1 MSFVSRT
8 PEGHDQA
15 NWREP
20 SGRQKAKT
28 FRTKTEAK
36 RLLAGIDGSLSRG
49 LYVDPHA
56 GRLLFATHALQWLDS
71 RNDELATKA
80 RDASIMHTHVLP
92 QWGTWPL
99 SKIDHLSVQK
109 WITELGT
116 HRAPATV
123 AEAQPPD
130 VCGAAVCGAKPVDRL
145 QPLRRHSAAPA
156 PSARHRRPGHQP

>member
-8 PEGHDQA
+8 PEGNYRA

-20 SGRQKAKT
+20 SGQQKAKT

-36 RLLAGIDGSLSRG
+36 RFLAEIDGSLSRG

-56 GRLLFATHALQWLDS
+56 GRLLFATHAREWLDS
-71 RNDELATKA
+71 RNDELTTKA
-80 RDASIMHTHVLP
+80 RDTSIMHTHVLP

-116 HRAPATV
+116 RRAPATRRRGAPPHLSSAPLSSPKPADRV
-123 AEAQPPD
+123 QPP
-130 VCGAAVCGAKPVDRL
+130 
-145 QPLRRHSAAPA
+145 RRHPTPPA
-156 PSARHRRPGHQP
+156 PSAGHR